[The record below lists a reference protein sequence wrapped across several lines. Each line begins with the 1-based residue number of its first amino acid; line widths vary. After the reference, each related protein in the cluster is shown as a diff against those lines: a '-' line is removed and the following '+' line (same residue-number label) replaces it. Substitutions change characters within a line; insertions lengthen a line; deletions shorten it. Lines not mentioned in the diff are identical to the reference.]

1 MKNSEKDTSQKGDFI
16 ELDDSEYKKKSNLLR
31 NSIIFLLLI
40 CVSFSTG
47 FFVQDLFFKNLEP
60 LKNIKAEKSFNVKS
74 QSQDLSKYLTKD
86 EFNKKVSEIES
97 SIEPFEKKVLA
108 NNQKIK
114 DLELSLEEAIEK
126 NLGVSKENNNKKL
139 FPNKITNQE
148 DLINFWILKIHFE
161 NREPFGDEIQNLLNL
176 YKENNQAL
184 YYINFFKELNI
195 LTLKKKEFFLNEINK
210 VLNLYSEDLDELVIR
225 VGSSE
230 TNKSKILES
239 KENFFNYIKEIAE
252 STFKVTKLENSNIE
266 SNYQTA
272 RMKKSFKN
280 ELIHAKELLLNDNLD
295 ESRKTITQSNYE
307 DKKKLAYWVDE
318 LTKVVEA
325 NKKLK
330 NFESLLL
337 TLTGKNFDKNF

>member
-1 MKNSEKDTSQKGDFI
+1 M
-16 ELDDSEYKKKSNLLR
+16 
-31 NSIIFLLLI
+31 
-40 CVSFSTG
+40 
-47 FFVQDLFFKNLEP
+47 
-60 LKNIKAEKSFNVKS
+60 
-74 QSQDLSKYLTKD
+74 
-86 EFNKKVSEIES
+86 
-97 SIEPFEKKVLA
+97 
-108 NNQKIK
+108 
-114 DLELSLEEAIEK
+114 
-126 NLGVSKENNNKKL
+126 
-139 FPNKITNQE
+139 
-148 DLINFWILKIHFE
+148 
-161 NREPFGDEIQNLLNL
+161 